1 MTARPFIAYFD
12 LLAVGDAGR
21 SSDDN
26 VYAEI
31 LSKFRVAMC
40 EAVAD
45 GLDYKRGDVVYAY
58 SDCAFV
64 ESDNLDRLGSFI
76 SKLQH
81 ELWLKPIFFKGA
93 ISPGKLAPV
102 EFGSLMGSSEARSS
116 VLKNTIQGHWF
127 DRSAVT
133 PAEAEKSLRGI
144 AVQICQEGLFK
155 SSLAKQWLDD
165 NTIFTAFY
173 STETN
178 RRSIVIRDLKIPTS
192 YLPALRGILQTYL
205 LECQSS
211 RRTGRYYVPLIISWI
226 KSHDFSS
233 LAPTKDKQ
241 DWNQP
246 IPDPLQLLVRNRS
259 IRTEVIRHFGA
270 ELILYALLDK
280 VERECKSA
288 IIREDVYRAIGE
300 NKRLVASHELVPD
313 EICASKYR
321 RRLLEKRV
329 QKLFRAQ

>member
-1 MTARPFIAYFD
+1 MTTSSFIAYFD
-12 LLAVGDAGR
+12 LLAVGEAGR
-21 SSDDN
+21 SPDDN
-26 VYAEI
+26 AYAEI
-31 LSKFRVAMC
+31 LSQFRTAMC

-45 GLDYKRGDVVYAY
+45 ELDNGKGDVVFAY

-64 ESDNLDRLGSFI
+64 ESSNIGRLSSFL

-93 ISPGKLAPV
+93 ISPGRLAPV
-102 EFGSLMGSSEARSS
+102 EFGSLTGLTEERNLKLRS
-116 VLKNTIQGHWF
+116 TIQGHWF
-127 DRSAVT
+127 DRSAVI

-144 AVQICQEGLFK
+144 AVQICQVGKFK

-165 NTIFTAFY
+165 KTIFTAFY

-178 RRSIVIRDLKIPTS
+178 RRPIVIRDLKIPAA

-211 RRTGRYYVPLIISWI
+211 RRTGRYYLPLIVSWI

-233 LAPTKDKQ
+233 LSPTKDKQ

-246 IPDPLQLLVRNRS
+246 IPDPLQLLVRNKP
-259 IRTEVIRHFGA
+259 IRTEVVRHFGA

-280 VERECKSA
+280 VERECRSTVIK
-288 IIREDVYRAIGE
+288 EDLYRVIGE
-300 NKRLVASHELVPD
+300 NKRLVASHDLIPD

-329 QKLFRAQ
+329 QKLFREK